1 MSGARA
7 RPEGKP
13 SMDIVYP
20 VTDATLTLA
29 DGSVFVVHRGQH
41 WTTTDRVVQEK
52 PDAFSDD
59 PRYGLAFSTPPAEMA
74 DPPVEQATAAPGEKR
89 SMRRG

>member
-1 MSGARA
+1 
-7 RPEGKP
+7 
-13 SMDIVYP
+13 MDIVYP

-29 DGSVFVVHRGQH
+29 DGSVFVVRRGQH
-41 WTTTDRVVQEK
+41 WPVEDRVVREK

-59 PRYGLAFSTPPAEMA
+59 PRYGLAYSTPPAEMA

-89 SMRRG
+89 NLRR